1 MLKIDFFST
10 LFMTVALLVFALLLV
25 PPALAVTFTVNSTL
39 DEPDLNVNDGIC
51 STLSGK
57 CTLRAAVM
65 QANVVNVD
73 TTILVPSGIYILTI
87 PPIGLDGPET
97 GDLNLTTPTIGS
109 PVITIIGAGFGTTII
124 DGNQLDRVFSIPAL
138 RRASISGVTIRNGSI
153 SGDGGG
159 IYNGGTLTVNTSTIS
174 GNRSLNGGSVFN
186 AGTLT
191 VNQSTISGN
200 NQSLFDGGGVYNLG
214 TLTLSQSTISGNR
227 SGYGGG
233 IYNDGML
240 TVSNSTISENGAN
253 TDGGGIYNAV
263 GIANI
268 YNTSIVFNGADADAD
283 PNGGSGGG
291 VYNLAGA
298 TFNLHNTLVAGN
310 YVSGQPVYDDC
321 TGTLNSYGRNLFY
334 LVVSCTVNTV
344 SGSWAYLNDLNTL
357 GLLQNNGGPT
367 WTHALLPGSEPIDG
381 GDPVQGCIGPDSLPL
396 ATDQRGAAR
405 VVGARCDIG
414 AFEYGAQVD
423 QSIQFGPVS
432 NKTLTDSPFVIT
444 ATSSSDLPVDFS
456 TNTPSVCTVTGG
468 PLLPGV
474 SSATIVLIHAGT
486 CTLVAQ
492 QPGNQIF
499 NPAVAV
505 TQTFKVTSNNT
516 FLPSIRR

>member
-1 MLKIDFFST
+1 MRKNTFF
-10 LFMTVALLVFALLLV
+10 LTVFLTVTLLVATS
-25 PPALAVTFTVNSTL
+25 ALAVTFTVNSTL

-51 STLSGK
+51 SSTLSGK

-109 PVITIIGAGFGTTII
+109 PVITIIGAGFGETII

-153 SGDGGG
+153 SGLGGG

-174 GNRSLNGGSVFN
+174 GNRSNYGGSVYN

-200 NQSLFDGGGVYNLG
+200 NQSLFGGGGVYNFG

-233 IYNDGML
+233 IYNNGLL
-240 TVSNSTISENGAN
+240 TVSNSTISQNGAN

-263 GIANI
+263 GTANI

-298 TFNLHNTLVAGN
+298 TFNLRNTLVAGN
-310 YVSGQPVYDDC
+310 NVSGLPVYDDC
-321 TGTLNSYGRNLFY
+321 TGILNSYGRNLFY
-334 LVVSCTVNTV
+334 LVVGCTVNTV
-344 SGSWAYLNDLNTL
+344 SGSWAYLNDLNKL

-367 WTHALLPGSEPIDG
+367 WTYAILSGSNAIDG

-396 ATDQRGAAR
+396 ATDQRGVAR
-405 VVGARCDIG
+405 VVGAGCDIG

-456 TNTPSVCTVTGG
+456 TNTPYVCTVTGG